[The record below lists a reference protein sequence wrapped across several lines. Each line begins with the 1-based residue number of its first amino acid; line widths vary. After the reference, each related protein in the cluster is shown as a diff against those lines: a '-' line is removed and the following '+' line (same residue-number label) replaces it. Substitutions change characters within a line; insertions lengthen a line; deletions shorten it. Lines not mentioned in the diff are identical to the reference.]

1 MINHYERKGG
11 LTLDMDTFGN
21 LDDWGKV
28 LETIEDLKK
37 TKKLDEHQTGL
48 ARILRYGE
56 NWRLLETV
64 LEYAKE
70 IVEPSGE
77 FLKAICNVM
86 DSSNIYLDARV
97 LAVDALECLVPR
109 MSRDHSGDDEVNHPF
124 IIRKMK
130 DIQGSTEPPKFQ
142 EAITRCLKVITK
154 ERKHEVSKQS

>member
-1 MINHYERKGG
+1 
-11 LTLDMDTFGN
+11 MDTFGN
-21 LDDWGKV
+21 LEDWGKV
-28 LETIEDLKK
+28 LGILEGLKG
-37 TKKLDEHQTGL
+37 TKKLDEHQSGL

-70 IVEPSGE
+70 IVQPSEE

-86 DSSNIYLDARV
+86 DSRGIYLEARV

-109 MSRDHSGDDEVNHPF
+109 MSIDHGGDNEGNRPF

-130 DIQGSTEPPKFQ
+130 GIQDSTEPPKIQ
-142 EAITRCLKVITK
+142 EAITRCLKIITQERRLDGLK
-154 ERKHEVSKQS
+154 ES

>member
-1 MINHYERKGG
+1 
-11 LTLDMDTFGN
+11 MDTFGN

-28 LETIEDLKK
+28 LKTLVDLKE
-37 TKKLDEHQTGL
+37 TKKLDEHQREL

-64 LEYAKE
+64 LECAKE
-70 IVEPSGE
+70 VEEPSEE

-86 DSSNIYLDARV
+86 DSRGIYLDARV

-109 MSRDHSGDDEVNHPF
+109 MSRDHGGDNEVNRPF

-130 DIQGSTEPPKFQ
+130 DIQDSTEPPKFQ
-142 EAITRCLKVITK
+142 EAIARCLKVITK
-154 ERKHEVSKQS
+154 EA